1 MVHCVCPKRT
11 GFWEKQISIDS
22 GEWKKPNWGQI
33 LAPVCQGEGKGAFLC
48 KQQKRFLDNCPR
60 WFGRCKLN
68 VWMNDGISRAL
79 ISSYTWQTSYIRWI
93 LCECGWHP
101 ARTKGSWDPSEPTAD
116 LVPIHIVP
124 PEFLSPGNVL
134 WTHFLS
140 LRRFSFHI
148 ELKCGHKSRFL
159 QWKCHGEAQRSL
171 GWIELPLLT
180 LWFNLIRILILFFI
194 FSSTTIFHNLK
205 HHLKSGIL
213 LLHFLHCAHWTHLF
227 STASL
232 SRWNSNKDFCH
243 IQNRLN
249 LRFSLKCAVYSAS
262 IRDRPWKS
270 VR

>member
-1 MVHCVCPKRT
+1 MFAQKGR
-11 GFWEKQISIDS
+11 GFGKSKYPSTLENGRSQIEAKFWPLCAKEK
-22 GEWKKPNWGQI
+22 EK
-33 LAPVCQGEGKGAFLC
+33 APFFANNK
-48 KQQKRFLDNCPR
+48 KRFLDNCPR